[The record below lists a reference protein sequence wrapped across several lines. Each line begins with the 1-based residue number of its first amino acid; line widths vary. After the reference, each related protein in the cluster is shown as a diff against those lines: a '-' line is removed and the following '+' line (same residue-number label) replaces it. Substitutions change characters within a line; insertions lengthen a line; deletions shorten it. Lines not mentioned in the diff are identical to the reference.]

1 MHMIRSIKGSATR
14 QFVEHGKSRFS
25 GMDIAIAHVNAH
37 RRLRQINTASSL
49 QALAGLNSVGL
60 HKLKG
65 DLRDFWS
72 VDVNAGWRILFRFK
86 DGDAYDVHILDPH

>member
-1 MHMIRSIKGSATR
+1 MSL
-14 QFVEHGKSRFS
+14 
-25 GMDIAIAHVNAH
+25 AH
-37 RRLRQINTASSL
+37 RRLQQINTASNL

-72 VDVNAGWRILFRFK
+72 VDVNGPWRILLRFQ
-86 DGDAYDVHILDPH
+86 DGDAYELHILDPH

>member
-1 MHMIRSIKGSATR
+1 MN
-14 QFVEHGKSRFS
+14 V
-25 GMDIAIAHVNAH
+25 AIAH

-86 DGDAYDVHILDPH
+86 NGDAYDVHILDPH